1 MKSIHSSVLMMLFT
15 NVIAGSGWSI
25 DAAALAAQ
33 DSKPDSSAMI
43 SNVMPSVCRVT
54 VETNGYESN
63 GTGFFI
69 GTGGLV
75 VTNFHVIDGGVRRV
89 AVKFHGRDD
98 EHQVS
103 LVGASPEFDLA
114 VLRIDNFESLANPP
128 RPLVLDTT
136 EALPGSDVFAIGYP
150 EMGVSVTKGIVNGVR
165 VFFELPP
172 KFQGVAYASDSKW
185 VQTDCTINPGNSGGP
200 LIGSDGLVMGIN
212 TWAPVSEAS
221 SNVFFALAIV
231 HLQELLENI
240 DVAKVVSWPRKSARE
255 SAKPRPTGLPVITPA
270 RARSGSEVIR
280 SAMATAKAASCTKCK
295 GDGEAIESRVRGGG
309 GGLFNSRTKEKVRV
323 TCDRCQGSGHNAAR
337 RVSSCVLGTV
347 ERFSGMSLDDR
358 MADQAIDLVTEKLNE
373 ILNRNSRVLGDILN
387 RDAVDDLTSERT
399 RIGKPVVFTGKVAL
413 DRDVDG
419 FGSRVV
425 CLVIEGTEQLVF
437 FVAPKHTHA
446 TKGELVLAGG
456 IYAGRMSVEDGGLV
470 QRIPVVCLGVITNG

>member
-1 MKSIHSSVLMMLFT
+1 MTLQTSPAVLSLLVSLIVSSAWMIDP
-15 NVIAGSGWSI
+15 NAIAS
-25 DAAALAAQ
+25 Q
-33 DSKPDSSAMI
+33 DSNPDSAKMI
-43 SNVMPSVCRVT
+43 SDVMPSVCCVT
-54 VETNGYESN
+54 VEVNGYESN
-63 GTGFFI
+63 GTGFLI
-69 GTGGLV
+69 GAGGLL
-75 VTNFHVIDGGVRRV
+75 VTNYHVIDDGVKRV
-89 AVKFHGRDD
+89 TVAFHGRDD
-98 EHQVS
+98 EQQVS

-114 VLRIDNFESLANPP
+114 ILKINDFESMVEPP
-128 RPLVLDTT
+128 RPLALDTT
-136 EALPGSDVFAIGYP
+136 TARPGSDVFAIGYP

-172 KFQGVAYASDSKW
+172 EFEGLSYASDSKW

-212 TWAPVSEAS
+212 TWAPVSEGS
-221 SNVFFALAIV
+221 SNVFFALAIS
-231 HLQELLENI
+231 HLQELVESV
-240 DVAKVVSWPRKSARE
+240 DVAKVVSWPRKSARAT
-255 SAKPRPTGLPVITPA
+255 AKPRPTGLPVITPA

-347 ERFSGMSLDDR
+347 ERFSSMSLDDR
-358 MADQAIDLVTEKLNE
+358 LADQAIDLVTDKLNE

-399 RIGKPVVFTGKVAL
+399 RIGKPVAFTGKVAL

-419 FGSRVV
+419 FGSRVL

-456 IYAGRMSVEDGGLV
+456 IYAGRMAVEDGGLV
-470 QRIPVVCLGVITNG
+470 QRIPVVCLGVVTNG